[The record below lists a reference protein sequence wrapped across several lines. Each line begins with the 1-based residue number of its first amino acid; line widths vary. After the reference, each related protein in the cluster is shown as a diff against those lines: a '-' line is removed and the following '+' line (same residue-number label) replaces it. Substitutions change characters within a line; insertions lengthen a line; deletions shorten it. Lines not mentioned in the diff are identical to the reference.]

1 MPEVSVI
8 VPVYNTES
16 YLRECIESILRQSYT
31 DFEVLLV
38 DDGSTDDS
46 GAICDEY
53 AKKDNRI
60 KVIHTK
66 NMGVSSARNIG
77 LDNAIGNWIIFADAD
92 DELYKD
98 ALNLRYDDFEKHD
111 LVLGSYYECSHE
123 TFRLQSLKKNRS
135 ENIKIY
141 LSDNIQQG
149 IFSVVW
155 GKFYKRNLIGNIR
168 FDTNMTVG
176 EDTHF
181 LLRYL
186 RKVKSFIVINK
197 PLYIYNQPSN
207 LQTKYRMS
215 VPKSIYALNKIFK
228 AYYDLD
234 ICAIEFEKR
243 IFTDYKTFCQDNIQ
257 KKTDEWYKN
266 KNIEQIY
273 GRIKHYMSWKYRCFY
288 FLMSFQFLSDCINKI
303 RKKKDE
309 CKTFFKK

>member
-1 MPEVSVI
+1 MSEISVI
-8 VPVYNTES
+8 VPVYNTEP

-123 TFRLQSLKKNRS
+123 TFRLQSLKKI
-135 ENIKIY
+135 EVKI
-141 LSDNIQQG
+141 
-149 IFSVVW
+149 
-155 GKFYKRNLIGNIR
+155 
-168 FDTNMTVG
+168 
-176 EDTHF
+176 
-181 LLRYL
+181 
-186 RKVKSFIVINK
+186 
-197 PLYIYNQPSN
+197 
-207 LQTKYRMS
+207 
-215 VPKSIYALNKIFK
+215 
-228 AYYDLD
+228 
-234 ICAIEFEKR
+234 
-243 IFTDYKTFCQDNIQ
+243 
-257 KKTDEWYKN
+257 
-266 KNIEQIY
+266 
-273 GRIKHYMSWKYRCFY
+273 
-288 FLMSFQFLSDCINKI
+288 
-303 RKKKDE
+303 
-309 CKTFFKK
+309 